1 MALDQNINRIKFL
14 RTTVAGRKPAL
25 ADLQDGELALNM
37 ADRVLY
43 TRNGSNI
50 VDIGFGLGGD
60 VNGSINATGGLASTK
75 VVTRNP
81 NNAAANIS
89 VDWLNDQPRLRIG
102 GAGVGSAGDFL
113 IAGAVDFERL
123 RLSSTGNMT
132 IPGNSTATAF
142 IGNGSQLTNLN
153 ASMLATGTVPTARL
167 SGSYSINSATS
178 TKLATQRQIFGNL
191 FDGSSDVF
199 GSLTQCSALQVDQS
213 SYPSVRLKPTGTAGT
228 LGTIFEAGPTGWP
241 YVAVRQKE
249 TLDSATGQIAYFA
262 FPTNKTGSHTIAM
275 TSDNVASATKLA
287 TARTINGVAF
297 DGTQNIVIED
307 DTKLYKANR
316 TVNLGTA
323 SGNQAVYRD
332 IASFASGQSYAAGV
346 SIVVHLP
353 KSKNKSQTM
362 LQMKIKG
369 SNYSSANADWEF
381 SIFGYNHAT
390 KWFNQAASVSNGMND
405 LIFESIQFG
414 RTSDYEVII
423 LKVASNKT
431 LSLPS
436 IDITE
441 LICNHENV
449 DNWNASDFRITAE
462 SDLSPYTIE
471 SEVFVG
477 SINTKQTKGYSTIT
491 LLTLDEMKKVSPI
504 VIPEHHIQPDAST
517 GISYAPWIYT
527 AHQSNSGYRVNCAIG
542 SYRGGSSFTDNGM
555 FIGLSQND
563 NLVSEGFKFLTQ
575 GKIEHTLGSITFG
588 HNVVVDGSIKPAQIQ
603 NADST
608 GFMPILNG
616 GGGAHGIAIGGL
628 LVSNSY
634 ATSEKAKVPTN
645 GAYIKGQLVVSDTIS
660 IEANGTAFQKM
671 IQCANNADGGYV
683 AVGNTG
689 ADKGYVELG
698 TIDDSDTKIYV
709 RKRNSSN
716 AVLATQVLMDENHN
730 AQFVGNL
737 SAANGLAVGST
748 SQTSGY
754 GIGLYDGNAGSA
766 TALPNYGLAFAGTA
780 TYGAYGGVA
789 NNDWATYFTMSGASS
804 RGWIFKSGD
813 TGSTNNVAS
822 ISADGVVTANH
833 GFFVNTPYGG
843 WANNG
848 IRVGSGDGASFT
860 THNII
865 IRSHW
870 GIGFRNNSDACTM
883 VIDTRAGHIT
893 GTGYSNFGSYYL
905 NSDSLDPMIY
915 APIPY
920 AKTTAP
926 AGYLLMM
933 GQAISAAT
941 YPKLYA
947 LYGANLPDM
956 RGMFIR
962 GWDNGRGIDSG
973 RGILTTQADAIQ
985 NITGSLGSIRRY
997 TNNTAENLTGAF
1009 WADGAMGN
1017 GSITGAGG
1025 TGYPSIGF
1033 DASRVAR
1040 TASETRP
1047 YNIAWNYIVKAG

>member
-43 TRNGSNI
+43 TRNGNNI
-50 VDIGFGLGGD
+50 VDVGFGLGGN
-60 VNGSINATGGLASTK
+60 VNGSINATGELASTK

-81 NNAAANIS
+81 NNSAANIS
-89 VDWLNDQPRLRIG
+89 VDWVNDEPRLRIG
-102 GAGVGSAGDFL
+102 GSNVGSASDFV
-113 IAGAVDFERL
+113 IAGSSDFERM
-123 RLSSTGNMT
+123 RLTSAGAMT
-132 IPGNSTATAF
+132 IPSTMTANSF
-142 IGNGSQLTNLN
+142 VGIGSGLTQLN

-167 SGSYSINSATS
+167 SGNYSINSATT

-191 FDGSSDVF
+191 FDGSADVF
-199 GSLTQCSALQVDQS
+199 GAITQCSTLQIDQS

-241 YVAVRQKE
+241 YVAVRLKE
-249 TLDSATGQIAYFA
+249 TLDWATGQIAIFA
-262 FPTNKTGSHTIAM
+262 FPSNKTGSHTIAM

-332 IASFASGQSYAAGV
+332 IASLASGQSYAAGV

-369 SNYSSANADWEF
+369 SNYSSANVDWEF

-414 RTSDYEVII
+414 RTSDHEVII

-555 FIGLSQND
+555 FIGLSQNG

-608 GFMPILNG
+608 GFMSILN

-671 IQCANNADGGYV
+671 IQCANNTDGGYV

-748 SQTSGY
+748 ASANGY
-754 GIGLYDGNAGSA
+754 GIGLYGGNAGTA
-766 TALPNYGLAFAGTA
+766 TSLPSYGLAFAGTS
-780 TYGAYGGVA
+780 TFGSYGGVT
-789 NNDWATYFTMSGASS
+789 DEWATYFTMTGATT
-804 RGWIFKSGD
+804 RGWVFKAGDSG
-813 TGSTNNVAS
+813 TANNIAS
-822 ISADGVVTANH
+822 ISASGAVVANS
-833 GFFVNTPYGG
+833 GFHVNTPYGA

-848 IRVGSGDGASFT
+848 MRGGTGDAANYT
-860 THNII
+860 THNLI

-870 GIGFRNNSDACTM
+870 GIGFRDNTDACRIVM
-883 VIDTRAGHIT
+883 DTRSGRLSLTGGITAGE
-893 GTGYSNFGSYYL
+893 YSIDGN
-905 NSDSLDPMIY
+905 SLDPMIY

-997 TNNTAENLTGAF
+997 TNNTAET
-1009 WADGAMGN
+1009 
-1017 GSITGAGG
+1017 
-1025 TGYPSIGF
+1025 
-1033 DASRVAR
+1033 
-1040 TASETRP
+1040 
-1047 YNIAWNYIVKAG
+1047 